1 MSDPT
6 KFPQMH
12 IAESAMNRI
21 MNMKAELL
29 PLTNLELPKSDE
41 GGQLQMPS
49 QQTGAQVQDTIG
61 TTPAVEPNAA
71 EPALQGAELDQQLAM
86 GVGGSAGGAAPA
98 AAAGGDIAAA
108 GAGAGALG
116 AGAAGAGA
124 GAAGAAVAGEAVASG
139 AELLPLLLV

>member
-29 PLTNLELPKSDE
+29 PLTNLTVPTGDDS
-41 GGQLQMPS
+41 GPS
-49 QQTGAQVQDTIG
+49 AQQIGDLANTAQDTSVAPSAPG
-61 TTPAVEPNAA
+61 VEGAA
-71 EPALQGAELDQQLAM
+71 IDDQLAM
-86 GVGGSAGGAAPA
+86 GTTGAAGGAPA
-98 AAAGGDIAAA
+98 AAAGGDVAAA
-108 GAGAGALG
+108 GGTAALG
-116 AGAAGAGA
+116 AGAAGGATAAG
-124 GAAGAAVAGEAVASG
+124 GAAIAGEAVASG